1 MVETEAIRLPT
12 AVFRDQVKAW
22 TGRVYSFLFL
32 HLREVF
38 VCLLILLIA
47 VIVFKIRNKAIAR
60 RAKKE
65 EPKSTNN
72 WFSWEDFEQWR
83 ESQKK

>member
-1 MVETEAIRLPT
+1 MVETEDVRLPT

-22 TGRVYSFLFL
+22 TGRVYTFLFL
-32 HLREVF
+32 HLREV
-38 VCLLILLIA
+38 LICVLIILIV

>member
-1 MVETEAIRLPT
+1 MIETEAVRLPT
-12 AVFRDQVKAW
+12 AVFRDQVKDW

-32 HLREVF
+32 HLREVLI
-38 VCLLILLIA
+38 CLLIILIV

-65 EPKSTNN
+65 EPKSTNI

-83 ESQKK
+83 KSQKE